1 MTWNRRD
8 FLRTSALAALAG
20 SLPFPGHL
28 RGASRSLPS
37 GGPGSDLQPAP
48 LGHIPRE
55 FRLLRRNVGIYSQS
69 GGTIGWLV
77 NGEGIGVVD
86 SQFPDPARA
95 FLDGL
100 EGRGGRPVDVL
111 VNTHHHGDHTG
122 GNAVFRGETRQIV
135 AHARARE
142 LHAGTAGEEAADALA
157 DETFHRE
164 WSLEI
169 GDERIRARHYGAAHT
184 GGDCTVLFQEANVVH
199 MGDLVFNRAYPF
211 IDRPG
216 GASVRGWADLIAAVV
231 AEHDADTVYVFG
243 HGRPEFGVTGS
254 REDVRVQGDFL
265 EALLEEAAEAH
276 RDGRSREEVLAVD
289 AIPGFPDHRPLNER
303 LNAGAALAVAYDEL
317 AGA

>member
-8 FLRTSALAALAG
+8 FLRTSTLAALAG
-20 SLPFPGHL
+20 TLPFPGGL
-28 RGASRSLPS
+28 QGANRSHAS
-37 GGPGSDLQPAP
+37 GGPWATPGTPSTGPTLRD
-48 LGHIPRE
+48 
-55 FRLLRRNVGIYSQS
+55 FRLLRRNVGLFSQS
-69 GGTIGWLV
+69 GGTMGWLV
-77 NGEGIGVVD
+77 NGDGIGVVD

-122 GNAVFRGETRQIV
+122 GNAVFRGETRRIV
-135 AHARARE
+135 AHVRARE
-142 LHAGTAGEEAADALA
+142 LHAGTAGEDAGDALA
-157 DETFHRE
+157 DETFDRE
-164 WSLEI
+164 WSLEV

-184 GGDCTVLFQEANVVH
+184 GGDCTVFFQEANVVH

-216 GASVRGWADLIAAVV
+216 GASVQGWADLIAAVV
-231 AEHDADTVYVFG
+231 AEHDADALFIFG
-243 HGRPEFGVTGS
+243 HGRPDFGVTGS

-265 EALLEEAAEAH
+265 EALLEQASAAH
-276 RDGRSREEVLAVD
+276 REGRSREEVLAVD